1 MQTFGRDRQG
11 EVSCGAENR
20 LAACCPVFLMLQV
33 GSQRRSWMET
43 GGVIPALDRVNLQF
57 GLQYER
63 VGVRTTPQTAAALEI
78 RELQDLDSAI
88 ADF

>member
-1 MQTFGRDRQG
+1 VLPGVSDVASWFAAPLVDGDR
-11 EVSCGAENR
+11 
-20 LAACCPVFLMLQV
+20 
-33 GSQRRSWMET
+33 
-43 GGVIPALDRVNLQF
+43 GVIPALDRVNLQF

-63 VGVRTTPQTAAALEI
+63 VGVGTTPQTAAALEI